1 MSKPT
6 RRDADHLI
14 RDSSEGEGTVQQGAY
29 SENIVTFRK
38 GLGMS
43 IRLSHV
49 CAGLFLSAMILMPRL
64 AHAEE
69 QHSKHQTLSGVVV
82 KQSTGL
88 AVQTP
93 NGTKY
98 QLNEKQSLRHGHDAF
113 KEGDEVT
120 AVIDENNLVI
130 DVHHKGEEGKHTF
143 VTGKLIYVGKTKKE
157 IKLQTAEGEKVFPL
171 TRQEIKAK
179 NIDEGTEVTVELN
192 EAGAVID
199 LHRGK

>member
-1 MSKPT
+1 
-6 RRDADHLI
+6 
-14 RDSSEGEGTVQQGAY
+14 
-29 SENIVTFRK
+29 
-38 GLGMS
+38 MS
-43 IRLSHV
+43 IRLNHV
-49 CAGLFLSAMILMPRL
+49 YAVWVLTAMIMMPYTIY
-64 AHAEE
+64 AEE

-88 AVQTP
+88 AVQTS
-93 NGTKY
+93 NGAKY
-98 QLNEKQSLRHGHDAF
+98 SLNEKQSLRHGHAAF

-192 EAGAVID
+192 EVGAVID
-199 LHRGK
+199 LHRAK